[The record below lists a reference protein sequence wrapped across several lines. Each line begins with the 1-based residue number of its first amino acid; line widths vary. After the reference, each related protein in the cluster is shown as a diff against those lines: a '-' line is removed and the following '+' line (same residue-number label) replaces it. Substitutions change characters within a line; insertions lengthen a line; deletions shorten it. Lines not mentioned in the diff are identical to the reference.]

1 MSKYHTVFL
10 SADGKVYSCG
20 HGQGGRLGHGNQL
33 TYLVSFKETKFIRV
47 FKFIRAFNYIC
58 SDIYHH
64 TAKPF
69 ITKMALG
76 LLIKMALGSALKN
89 FGW

>member
-33 TYLVSFKETKFIRV
+33 TYLVSFKGTRFIRV
-47 FKFIRAFNYIC
+47 NCIC
-58 SDIYHH
+58 SDIFHH

-69 ITKMALG
+69 ITKMALVLLVKWLWG
-76 LLIKMALGSALKN
+76 LY
-89 FGW
+89 

>member
-47 FKFIRAFNYIC
+47 FNYIC

-76 LLIKMALGSALKN
+76 LLIKMALGSAQKN